1 MGASMIIYAYCI
13 SKMFSKTKTASAWFS
28 VINMFFGFIIMPMII
43 MGSSNSFFKRMSIIK
58 YAYPFYSLTLNS
70 ITKNPLNVMPN
81 IVSAGDSN

>member
-1 MGASMIIYAYCI
+1 MIIYAYCI

-28 VINMFFGFIIMPMII
+28 VINMLLGFIIMPMII

-70 ITKNPLNVMPN
+70 ITNNPALNAIPN
-81 IVSAGDSN
+81 IVSGDSN